1 MYTEKVMEHFRDPH
15 NAGQLENANAV
26 GLVGNAACGDILKIY
41 MRIENNIVEDVSFET
56 FGCAAAIASSS
67 VVTDMIK
74 GKTVEKALAV
84 KNADVVEALGGLP
97 AQKIHC
103 SVLAEEAI
111 KNAIDDYNKRR
122 GEQ

>member
-1 MYTEKVMEHFRDPH
+1 MYSETVMEHFKDPH
-15 NAGQLENANAV
+15 NAGRLEGANAV

-41 MRIENNIVEDVSFET
+41 LRIENNVVEDVSFET

-74 GKTVEKALAV
+74 GKTVEEALAV
-84 KNADVVEALGGLP
+84 KNADVVAALGGLP